1 MNKHCIYNNKY
12 KRELFYS
19 QKAQESRLR
28 TLEANENEI
37 INNQIP
43 LTKKIKYYLKKY
55 KYPIIIGGV
64 IILVGIIIAI
74 IITNLPKKIKNY
86 ENIALKSIF
95 SPAFKIN
102 TKEDT
107 LTQFSFKSSQSY
119 ESITKDGSSPYII
132 FTNAIYELY
141 TLNSSLPP
149 KEEEEYYKIKY
160 TTTIAINSFCNKL
173 SLKSDD
179 NDCEL
184 KPIFDLNKREKQNLR
199 RNEEN
204 EDLLEK
210 AILPICIVEHT
221 DTNVIISLTCPE
233 TFSISFK
240 NDIIQAFQNIK
251 PNSTKAIISGN
262 NEINITDIQGNDEV
276 NIDIL
281 NNECSELNETN
292 SKSMKCN
299 SAKNIITD
307 KEGNLLSITKT
318 ISKNINYNEKNKFL
332 QNSTYDFHNIPEQNS
347 TSFNPKIYKTNLDI
361 FFSKTSSLMKKE
373 VLINNFTEYFL
384 NLTQKLELKEEENNL
399 RYLEDQQIPV
409 NKGVHQENIF
419 FKTVFDIPIELNIKN
434 DLGLGV
440 GESAKVYSFYNI
452 NNEFNQ
458 QLSFKQIQT
467 QLNKTLEEFISVTKS
482 GNKLAYLLNKELNE
496 PLLKLKDVINEKIEK
511 INLFLPNQDLSELF
525 DSTLALKEIDS
536 LPYEFIPTIKNLS
549 DTMDEL
555 GNNIYKII
563 NSTMIKLHHNIYD
576 FLDSS
581 HNLIFQIF
589 NNLTTITDVLY
600 SNKSKIVGIS
610 SYYLNNNKNTS
621 YYESIE
627 ILKELLDNYYKKEAE
642 TIRPLVNNVFIK
654 FYEKTFDFVQ
664 RLNYK
669 LDNITE
675 RLTKDNLVIISSQP
689 GEKNDIL
696 NYIKNIKNKIKEILN
711 DIENKFKE
719 NVNLKEN
726 GYFETQ
732 EEIVKN
738 LESYDK
744 ITSRAFNISYI
755 LDHNELVDPT
765 FDNVMINF
773 KNNFLFLLKY
783 IENSLKEKFPLE
795 ENVLVI
801 SLFDNIYLKK
811 IDQSFKSEKGNIVIF
826 IKNENDKYLE
836 SMENIFNSFIKY
848 NGTNFDQ
855 IKTQILNDFSELTL
869 FNLNKTYNDS
879 LTLVFKSINEIIE
892 YNKDLS
898 TQYLNNV
905 KNANSHHITKGFI
918 DKYNTYIN
926 NIQTIS
932 NFINNNLKNNLE
944 NKYNNVLNQL
954 NSIFKSIQTTNE
966 NIFQKY
972 YKQITSYADN
982 YSIFVQIL
990 FERFNKYITKEI
1002 YNQKFLPLINNFIS
1016 SATNNL
1022 NNIKSSLENI
1032 YNNIAK
1038 KSQSTSTYD
1047 YDIEHV
1053 SGGDRYC
1060 CDHFLGFCIDH
1071 CRTPVVYNYEGKN
1084 VAGTNNHLNLKKIQF
1099 SDYVKNFDDK
1109 YGDLYTKLFN
1119 GISSYNTYLPYLVS
1133 KIKSNNEKILKED
1146 GSNYMNTIQQN
1157 VNKIIQEKL
1166 SKNLLVASYDYFEK
1180 EITNVLPN
1188 ALNSILE
1195 QWKEMFDDIYKN
1207 LTNNKPYL
1215 KSSISEFY
1223 KIASTYFELNNK
1235 NIFNNFISSVSEK
1248 LKNEFNYTNKYY
1260 YDLIYSKVNKSC
1272 SYVLDNIPLNEAPLD
1287 EIINIR
1293 LEEINTACNNMM
1305 NQIKNTRVDCL
1316 TKNKQEEVL
1325 NITTNNFFNID
1336 NIVNEQFNNFTNQLK
1351 QKVDKIDTIIEE
1363 LKKESNDPEELIIAK
1378 FYLENY
1384 INKGHINEIYDEINR
1399 STFIDLQNNAYHNMI
1414 TSIWK
1419 NDKEKLT
1426 KSLKIFINELNKNQ
1440 TNEFIKEF
1448 ETYNNTIRN
1457 KIYKEF
1463 YTKDNLEKKI
1473 NSIFTNGLNNA
1484 NEDSKKKIYDILDS
1498 ILNKIKSHITN
1509 EAKRLTNEMTSYSNN
1524 YDYIKN
1530 RIDNYKDSIYEQF
1543 YAVLTTK
1550 IDGFLSLIMEK
1561 FYKNHLEKG
1570 FEEFKSYFKNEDFGK
1585 AQFLNISINLNE
1597 ILIKEINTFLAE
1609 YKNIALGQIEF
1620 LNEKAQYN
1628 LDELFS
1634 FSNMKSKINNE
1645 INNYYNTIL
1654 LPILKREAIYT
1665 YEDDHVSH
1673 YDFSSAI
1680 INDIDTFITKE
1691 IKKAKEIMKIMEGK
1705 QYELNETFSYDFSNV
1720 KKDIVNDI
1728 KNKFGNFISNQLKK
1742 EDAKFNKN
1750 LGEIIADNFDSILVD
1765 FVSTFSVDFYD
1776 RILKFNEIQKINIL
1790 YEQLK
1795 YSLYQT
1801 MTYYINLS
1809 ESNNNPNLPLNLKEG
1824 ILTLNNIESII
1835 QINNAE
1841 ILSKLNSQLTS
1852 NFEEEKNYMIQSY
1865 IKDIN
1870 TDPIFESEFSKKVMD
1885 KLKEK
1890 LNENTKDIEEKFVD
1904 SMEKNIRNSFINGY
1918 KNILNKAAEDLIKN
1932 IKDYKNQL
1940 IQKLSNSFL
1949 FDSDSVLDYINKTFN
1964 NMKSLN
1970 EEFES
1975 SLDKYKVDDDITNFF
1990 EITLS
1995 DEIIISKY
2003 KDLNDFLNKKS
2014 AKFVINSIDFY
2025 SNKYKDNYSIKKFE
2039 DLINNANSNFTSY
2052 INTYTTII
2060 NNYGGTKEIYESNL
2074 QKEIDNEEE
2083 KPYDTIFDISLN
2095 DLINSSFIIKQFIKN
2110 LGIFTEFEEKISNNI
2125 KEKNNQYEYTKY
2137 ILDLD
2142 KANNS
2147 NYNYLMDRLNNLNNI
2162 SLEYYLK
2169 ANNTY
2174 STMKEQ
2180 IINNI
2185 IKMDEF
2191 INFCKNIT
2199 NEVINKNFLKIKN
2212 KYESIKLNETITND
2226 IITIPEYNYNDPD
2239 SDNVFGFSADIQNY
2253 IVNIE
2258 FFFDIIFDESNKT
2271 PKVIGNLINNI
2282 LPKSFIIDACSSNG
2296 PMGKIGRK
2304 VNVEFSN
2311 IFSKTNFVFDGKLN
2325 NATIISNFNYEKYP
2339 VKTQYYEEKSTTF
2352 DIVIFGIHFV
2362 IPEIKEEIPVET
2374 PYNEKYYETPSKNKT
2389 IIEKYQY

>member
-28 TLEANENEI
+28 TLEANENQI

-184 KPIFDLNKREKQNLR
+184 KPIFDLNKNEKQNLR

-221 DTNVIISLTCPE
+221 DTNIIISLTCPE
-233 TFSISFK
+233 TFSVSFK

-262 NEINITDIQGNDEV
+262 NQINITETQGNDEV

-281 NNECSELNETN
+281 NNECSDLNETN

-318 ISKNINYNEKNKFL
+318 ISKNINYDEKNKFL
-332 QNSTYDFHNIPEQNS
+332 QNSTYNFHNIPEQNS

-384 NLTQKLELKEEENNL
+384 NLTQKQELKEEENNL

-419 FKTVFDIPIELNIKN
+419 SKTVFDIPIELNIKN

-458 QLSFKQIQT
+458 QLSFKQIQA
-467 QLNKTLEEFISVTKS
+467 QLNETLEKFISVTKS

-496 PLLKLKDVINEKIEK
+496 PLLKLRDIINEKIEK

-525 DSTLALKEIDS
+525 DSTLAIKEIDS
-536 LPYEFIPTIKNLS
+536 LPYEIIPTIKNLS

-555 GNNIYKII
+555 RNNIYTII

-576 FLDSS
+576 FLDDS

-589 NNLTTITDVLY
+589 NNLTILTDVLY
-600 SNKSKIVGIS
+600 SNKSKIVEMS
-610 SYYLNNNKNTS
+610 SYYLNNKNTS
-621 YYESIE
+621 YYESVE

-642 TIRPLVNNVFIK
+642 TIKPLVNNVFIK
-654 FYEKTFDFVQ
+654 FYGKTFDFVQ
-664 RLNYK
+664 RINYK

-675 RLTKDNLVIISSQP
+675 RLTKDNLVIISSKP
-689 GEKNDIL
+689 EDKNKIL
-696 NYIKNIKNKIKEILN
+696 NYIKNIKNQIKEILIE
-711 DIENKFKE
+711 IENKFKE
-719 NVNLKEN
+719 TINLEEN

-732 EEIVKN
+732 EEINKN
-738 LESYDK
+738 IESYDK
-744 ITSRAFNISYI
+744 IASKTFNITYI
-755 LDHNELVDPT
+755 LDNNELVDTT
-765 FDNVMINF
+765 FDNIMINF
-773 KNNFLFLLKY
+773 KNSFLFLFKY

-795 ENVLVI
+795 ENVLGI

-836 SMENIFNSFIKY
+836 SIVIFIKNENDKYLESIENIFNSFFKN
-848 NGTNFDQ
+848 NGTNFDKT
-855 IKTQILNDFSELTL
+855 KTQILNDFSELNL
-869 FNLNKTYNDS
+869 VNLNKTYNDA
-879 LTLVFKSINEIIE
+879 LTLVFKSINEIINS
-892 YNKDLS
+892 NKDLANE
-898 TQYLNNV
+898 YLNNV
-905 KNANSHHITKGFI
+905 KNANSYHITKGFI

-926 NIQTIS
+926 NIQTII
-932 NFINNNLKNNLE
+932 NFVNNDLKNNLE

-954 NSIFKSIQTTNE
+954 NQVFKSIQSTND

-972 YKQITSYADN
+972 YKQILTYAEN
-982 YSIFVQIL
+982 YPKFIQSL
-990 FERFNKYITKEI
+990 FDRLNKYITKEI
-1002 YNQKFLPLINNFIS
+1002 FNQRFLPLINNYIS
-1016 SATNNL
+1016 TTINNL
-1022 NNIKSSLENI
+1022 NNIKTNLESI
-1032 YNNIAK
+1032 YNSMAK
-1038 KSQSTSTYD
+1038 KSQSSSSND
-1047 YDIEHV
+1047 YDVEHV

-1060 CDHFLGFCIDH
+1060 CKRRLGICWDH
-1071 CRTPVVYNYEGKN
+1071 CHTPVVYNYEGKD
-1084 VAGTNNHLNLKKIQF
+1084 VTGTNNHQKLKSLQF
-1099 SDYVKNFDDK
+1099 SDYIKNFDEK
-1109 YGDLYTKLFN
+1109 YNELYTKLFN
-1119 GISSYNTYLPYLVS
+1119 EISYYNSFLPYLVS
-1133 KIKSNNEKILKED
+1133 KININKEKILTED
-1146 GSNYMNTIQQN
+1146 GSNYMNAIQQS
-1157 VNKIIQEKL
+1157 VKTIIEEKL
-1166 SKNLLVASYDYFEK
+1166 SNNLLQASYDYFEK
-1180 EITNVLPN
+1180 EIKNVLPN
-1188 ALNSILE
+1188 TLNNILE
-1195 QWKEMFDDIYKN
+1195 QWENKYDDIYENITKN
-1207 LTNNKPYL
+1207 KLYF

-1223 KIASTYFELNNK
+1223 KIASTYFDMNNN
-1235 NIFNNFISSVSEK
+1235 NIFNNFINFVVDK

-1272 SYVLDNIPLNEAPLD
+1272 SYVLNNIPINEAPLD

-1316 TKNKQEEVL
+1316 TKIKQEKVL

-1336 NIVNEQFNNFTNQLK
+1336 DIVNDHFDNFINQLK
-1351 QKVDKIDTIIEE
+1351 EKIDKIKNITEE
-1363 LKKESNDPEELIIAK
+1363 IKKEGNEPEELIFAK
-1378 FYLENY
+1378 FYLEKN
-1384 INKGHINEIYDEINR
+1384 INKRHINEIYDETKR

-1426 KSLKIFINELNKNQ
+1426 KNLKIFINELNKNQ
-1440 TNEFIKEF
+1440 NNDFNKEF

-1473 NSIFTNGLNNA
+1473 ISMFTNGLNNA
-1484 NEDSKKKIYDILDS
+1484 NEDCKNKISDILDS
-1498 ILNKIKSHITN
+1498 ILNKIKYHITN

-1543 YAVLTTK
+1543 YAVLTFK
-1550 IDGFLSLIMEK
+1550 IDVFLSLIMEK
-1561 FYKNHLEKG
+1561 FYKNYLKKG
-1570 FEEFKSYFKNEDFGK
+1570 FDEFKSYFKDEDLGK
-1585 AQFLNISINLNE
+1585 AQFLNISVNLNE
-1597 ILIKEINTFLAE
+1597 ILMKEINTFLTD

-1628 LDELFS
+1628 LDELFH
-1634 FSNMKSKINNE
+1634 FSNIKSKINNE
-1645 INNYYNTIL
+1645 INSYYNTIL

-1665 YEDDHVSH
+1665 YEDDYISH

-1680 INDIDTFITKE
+1680 INDIDTFISTE

-1705 QYELNETFSYDFSNV
+1705 QYGLNETFSYDFSNV
-1720 KKDIVNDI
+1720 KKDIVDDI
-1728 KNKFGNFISNQLKK
+1728 KNKFGNFTSNQLKK
-1742 EDAKFNKN
+1742 EDDKFNKN

-1765 FVSTFSVDFYD
+1765 FVSSFSVDFYD

-1795 YSLYQT
+1795 YTLYQT
-1801 MTYYINLS
+1801 MIYYINLS
-1809 ESNNNPNLPLNLKEG
+1809 ESYNNPNLPLNLKEG

-1835 QINNAE
+1835 QTNNAE
-1841 ILSKLNSQLTS
+1841 ILSKLNSKLTN
-1852 NFEEEKNYMIQSY
+1852 NFEEEKNYIIQNY

-1870 TDPIFESEFSKKVMD
+1870 TDPIFESEFSKYVMD
-1885 KLKEK
+1885 KIKLK
-1890 LNENTKDIEEKFVD
+1890 LNENTKEIEEKFVENMD
-1904 SMEKNIRNSFINGY
+1904 KNIRNSFINGY
-1918 KNILNKAAEDLIKN
+1918 KNILNKATEDLFN
-1932 IKDYKNQL
+1932 YIKDYKNQL
-1940 IQKLSNSFL
+1940 KQKLNNSFL
-1949 FDSDSVLDYINKTFN
+1949 FDSNSILDYINKTFN
-1964 NMKSLN
+1964 NMKSLSKEYGARLEN
-1970 EEFES
+1970 
-1975 SLDKYKVDDDITNFF
+1975 YKIDDDIKNFF
-1990 EITLS
+1990 EVKLS

-2025 SNKYKDNYSIKKFE
+2025 SNKFKENYSIKKFE
-2039 DLINNANSNFTSY
+2039 NLINNTNSNFTSY
-2052 INTYTTII
+2052 IDIYINIL
-2060 NNYGGTKEIYESNL
+2060 NNYGTTKEKYESNL
-2074 QKEIDNEEE
+2074 QKEIDNEEQ
-2083 KPYDTIFDISLN
+2083 KSYNSIFDISFN
-2095 DLINSSFIIKQFIKN
+2095 DLINSSFIIKNFIKN
-2110 LGIFTEFEEKISNNI
+2110 LGLFDDFEEKINNNI
-2125 KEKNNQYEYTKY
+2125 KEKNNQYEYSKY

-2142 KANNS
+2142 KDNNS
-2147 NYNYLMDRLNNLNNI
+2147 NYNFLMERLNDLNNL
-2162 SLEYYLK
+2162 SLEYYSK

-2174 STMKEQ
+2174 STMKEL
-2180 IINNI
+2180 IIKNI
-2185 IKMDEF
+2185 IKIDEL
-2191 INFCKNIT
+2191 IKLCQNIT
-2199 NEVINKNFLKIKN
+2199 NEVINNNYLKIKN
-2212 KYESIKLNETITND
+2212 KYQSINLNESKKND

-2239 SDNVFGFSADIQNY
+2239 SDNVFGFDTEIQNY
-2253 IVNIE
+2253 IVNNE
-2258 FFFDIIFDESNKT
+2258 FLFDIIFDEDNKT
-2271 PKVIGNLINNI
+2271 PKVIGNLVNNI
-2282 LPKSFIIDACSSNG
+2282 FPKSFIIDACSSNG

-2311 IFSKTNFVFDGKLN
+2311 IFSKTKLILFLMVN
-2325 NATIISNFNYEKYP
+2325 
-2339 VKTQYYEEKSTTF
+2339 
-2352 DIVIFGIHFV
+2352 
-2362 IPEIKEEIPVET
+2362 
-2374 PYNEKYYETPSKNKT
+2374 
-2389 IIEKYQY
+2389 